1 MSYGGLRGG
10 VGFSLVNMIPI
21 AVGKLCTMYIKYSVH
36 TIQIGRWHNRL
47 KINIGTVLHSSSCAE
62 CYSLKYA

>member
-21 AVGKLCTMYIKYSVH
+21 AVGKFFLMCTYCSNIVQLEDGM
-36 TIQIGRWHNRL
+36 IG
-47 KINIGTVLHSSSCAE
+47 
-62 CYSLKYA
+62 

>member
-21 AVGKLCTMYIKYSVH
+21 AVGKFCLMYIV
-36 TIQIGRWHNRL
+36 QL
-47 KINIGTVLHSSSCAE
+47 KINYKQFFILVHVQNIKGTVLPDWICMRVVP
-62 CYSLKYA
+62 LDRP

>member
-21 AVGKLCTMYIKYSVH
+21 AVGKLCLMYVH
-36 TIQIGRWHNRL
+36 CTAENSL
-47 KINIGTVLHSSSCAE
+47 ETVLHSSSCAE
-62 CYSLKYA
+62 

>member
-21 AVGKLCTMYIKYSVH
+21 AVGKLCTMYSVH
-36 TIQIGRWHNRL
+36 TIHIGRWHNRQ
-47 KINIGTVLHSSSCAE
+47 KINLETVPPSSSCA
-62 CYSLKYA
+62 KYRVLEI